1 MPPQTKDMVVIE
13 HHNFDQI
20 LKSLTGLGYE
30 VVGPTI
36 RDGAIPTW
44 RRLAQVMHV
53 TAAKID

>member
-1 MPPQTKDMVVIE
+1 MVLIE